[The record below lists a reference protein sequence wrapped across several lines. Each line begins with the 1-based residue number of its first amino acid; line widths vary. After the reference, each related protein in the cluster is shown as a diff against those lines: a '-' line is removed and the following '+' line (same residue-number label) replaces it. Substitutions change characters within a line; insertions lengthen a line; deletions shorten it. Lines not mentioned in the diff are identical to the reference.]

1 MWAGGRELNNL
12 NGGWRVAVVILLLAG
27 AGAVAFADGPVTPT
41 LLQPSPAAWPEDAGV
56 GGDVELFL
64 TVDETGKVIDA
75 AVQSSPGEP
84 FTSAALSAATGLVFE
99 PVLADGGA
107 VGVVLAYRYR
117 FTPPE
122 QPEDAGLETARLVGK
137 VMTKGTREVV
147 PLAQIILSDGGHP
160 SAETDAEGR
169 FTVEVPA
176 GEVRVEVTASGH
188 TKRVFNEKLGVGQRL
203 EVLYRLEP
211 TFARPFETVVR
222 GQTDRAELSRV
233 TLTGAEVHEAA
244 GTGGQPLR
252 VVMLL
257 PGVITPASGLSYPV
271 VRGSLPAATGYFL
284 DGVRMPQ
291 LYHLMVASSVVHPD
305 FIESL
310 DFYPSNAPSRYGRIS
325 GGVVAAQ
332 VARAHDDRV
341 HLSIAA
347 DLLQSN
353 AFLEVPIPSTGTN
366 ITLAGSVNY
375 AGWLLGALAAAD
387 VFRGARPVFESYDYQ
402 ARIEQKVGRGNV
414 RLLAFGSSDY
424 GGVREGSEAG
434 GVTIFGTSRFHRI
447 DLRAQYPV
455 GPGVLEVGSWVG
467 WETMGASLGVSG
479 RDNSF
484 KLDRFLWTWRI
495 NYRVEL
501 GEHLQLKAGF
511 DFERQVSA
519 VENTA
524 GIGADDILK
533 QPNVMGVFTG
543 SFVEAAFFSKQWTA
557 VAGVRVDTW
566 HLPPDF
572 TLVSADPRLEVR
584 FKPIDALTLRGS
596 AGLAHQAPMLLLSL
610 PVSDTAALRSGLH
623 EVAQFSLG
631 AVGTLP
637 GFGLELSGEVFYNHL
652 FQARERSII
661 QFVTGGSTL
670 DDRLSGNR
678 WGRAYGL
685 ELMLRLPQQS
695 RIFGWL
701 SYTLMRSERLRRFA
715 LFTPDFTVAE
725 DTTAMLPFAFDQTHT
740 LNLTLGYVL
749 PKGYRVS
756 ASFHLNSGRPESGEF
771 SSRTSRLVENPETG
785 VQRWAEVPLNQVD
798 RLPAYARLDFRASKT
813 ITFSNFSAELYLDI
827 LNTLGIPEVFGY
839 RYDVSPFG
847 PDGGATST
855 PVKEPFSFPIVLPTL
870 GVKVV
875 Y

>member
-1 MWAGGRELNNL
+1 MA
-12 NGGWRVAVVILLLAG
+12 VAILLVAG
-27 AGAVAFADGPVTPT
+27 TLAFADGPVTPT
-41 LLQPSPAAWPEDAGV
+41 LLEPSPAAWPEDAGV

-64 TVDETGKVIDA
+64 TIDATGRVIDV
-75 AVQSSPGEP
+75 AVQASPGEP
-84 FTSAALSAATGLVFE
+84 FTSAALSAAASLGFE
-99 PVLADGGA
+99 PVFHDGGA

-122 QPEDAGLETARLVGK
+122 QAEDAGPKTGLLVGK
-137 VMTKGTREVV
+137 VMTKGTRDAV
-147 PLAQIILSDGGHP
+147 PLAQLSLSDGGHP

-169 FTVEVPA
+169 FALEVTA
-176 GEVRVEVTASGH
+176 GALRVEVTASGH
-188 TKRVFNEKLGVGQRL
+188 TTRVFNEKLGAGQRL

-211 TFARPFETVVR
+211 TFVRRYETVVR
-222 GQTDRAELSRV
+222 GQADRAELSRIS
-233 TLTGAEVHEAA
+233 LAGAELRETA

-257 PGVITPASGLSYPV
+257 PGVVTPASGLSYPV
-271 VRGSLPAATGYFL
+271 VRGTLPAATGYFL

-291 LYHLMVASSVVHPD
+291 LYHLMAANSVVHPD
-305 FIESL
+305 FIERI
-310 DFYPSNAPSRYGRIS
+310 DFYPSNAPTRYGRIS

-332 VARAHDDRV
+332 VARARDDRV

-353 AFLEVPIPSTGTN
+353 AFVEVPIPSTGTN
-366 ITLAGSVNY
+366 VTLAGSVNY
-375 AGWLLGALAAAD
+375 AGWLLGALSAAN

-402 ARIEQKVGRGNV
+402 ARVEQKVGRGNV

-424 GGVREGSEAG
+424 AGVRDSAGGG
-434 GVTIFGTSRFHRI
+434 GVTILGTSRFHRV
-447 DLRAQYPV
+447 DLRAQAPI

-467 WETMGASLGVSG
+467 WETMGMSLGAG
-479 RDNSF
+479 GTDNSF
-484 KLDRFLWTWRI
+484 KLDRFLWTGRI

-501 GEHLQLKAGF
+501 GEHVQLKAGF
-511 DFERQVSA
+511 DFERQVSE

-524 GIGADDILK
+524 GIGSADILK

-543 SFVEAAFFSKQWTA
+543 SFVEAAFFSKQWTV

-572 TLVSADPRLEVR
+572 TLVSVDPRLEAR
-584 FKPIDALTLRGS
+584 FKPLDALTLRGS
-596 AGLAHQAPMLLLSL
+596 GGLAHQAPMLLLSL
-610 PVSDTAALRSGLH
+610 PVSDTAALRSGLQ

-637 GFGLELSGEVFYNHL
+637 GLGLEISGDVFYNHL

-715 LFTPDFTVAE
+715 LFTPDLTVVE
-725 DTTAMLPFAFDQTHT
+725 DATAMLPFAFDQTHT

-771 SSRTSRLVENPETG
+771 SSRTSRVVENPQTG
-785 VQRWAEVPLNQVD
+785 AQSWAEVPLNQVD
-798 RLPAYARLDFRASKT
+798 RLPAYARLDVRASKT

-827 LNTLGIPEVFGY
+827 LNTLGIPEVYGF
-839 RYDVSPFG
+839 RYGFDQWPTGQSVPM
-847 PDGGATST
+847 
-855 PVKEPFSFPIVLPTL
+855 KEPFSLPIVLPTL

>member
-1 MWAGGRELNNL
+1 M
-12 NGGWRVAVVILLLAG
+12 VSILLVASTLAFG
-27 AGAVAFADGPVTPT
+27 DDSVTPT
-41 LLQPSPAAWPEDAGV
+41 LLQASPAAWPGDAGG

-64 TVDETGKVIDA
+64 TIDATGRVIDV

-84 FTSAALSAATGLVFE
+84 FTSAALSAAKGLVFE
-99 PVLADGGA
+99 PVFHDGGA
-107 VGVVLAYRYR
+107 VGIVLAYRYR
-117 FTPPE
+117 FTLPE
-122 QPEDAGLETARLVGK
+122 QPEDAGLKTGRFVGK
-137 VMTKGTREVV
+137 VMTKGTRDVL
-147 PLAQIILSDGGHP
+147 PLAQISLSDGGHP
-160 SAETDAEGR
+160 SAETDAEGN
-169 FTVEVPA
+169 FTLEVPA
-176 GEVRVEVTASGH
+176 GELRVEVTASGH
-188 TKRVFNEKLGVGQRL
+188 TTRVFDEKLAAGQRL
-203 EVLYRLEP
+203 QVLYRLEP
-211 TFARPFETVVR
+211 TFVRPYETVVR

-233 TLTGAEVHEAA
+233 TLAGAELHEAA

-291 LYHLMVASSVVHPD
+291 LYHLMAASSVVHMD
-305 FIESL
+305 FIDRI
-310 DFYPSNAPSRYGRIS
+310 DFYPANAPTRYGRVS
-325 GGVVAAQ
+325 GGVIAAQ
-332 VARAHDDRV
+332 VAKARDDRV
-341 HLSIAA
+341 HLNIAV

-353 AFLEVPIPSTGTN
+353 ALVEVPITSSGTN

-375 AGWLLGALAAAD
+375 AGWLLGALSAAN
-387 VFRGARPVFESYDYQ
+387 VFNGAKPVFESYDYQ
-402 ARIEQKVGRGNV
+402 ARIEQKIGRGNL
-414 RLLAFGSSDY
+414 RLLAFGSSDRAGFSDRIDEP
-424 GGVREGSEAG
+424 GGVA
-434 GVTIFGTSRFHRI
+434 IFGTSRFHRV
-447 DLRAQYPV
+447 DLRGQYPV
-455 GPGVLEVGSWVG
+455 GPGVLEVGSWIG
-467 WETMGASLGVSG
+467 WETMGMNLGVSG
-479 RDNSF
+479 RDNEF
-484 KLDRFLWTWRI
+484 TLERFLWTGRI

-501 GEHLQLKAGF
+501 GEQWQLKAGL
-511 DFERQVSA
+511 DFERQVSE
-519 VENTA
+519 VTNTV
-524 GIGADDILK
+524 GLGTGDILK
-533 QPNVMGVFTG
+533 RPTVMGVFTG
-543 SFVEAAFFSKQWTA
+543 SFVEAAFFSKQWTV
-557 VAGVRVDTW
+557 VAGMRVDTW

-572 TLVSADPRLEVR
+572 TLASVDPRFDVR
-584 FKPIDALTLRGS
+584 YKPIEALTLRGS
-596 AGLAHQAPMLLLSL
+596 AGLAHQAPMLLISL
-610 PVSDTAALRSGLH
+610 PVSDTAALRDGLQ

-637 GFGLELSGEVFYNHL
+637 WLGLELSGDVFYNHL

-756 ASFHLNSGRPESGEF
+756 ASVHVNSGRPESGEF
-771 SSRTSRLVENPETG
+771 SSRTSRWVENPQTG
-785 VQRWAEVPLNQVD
+785 VQSWAEVPLNQVD
-798 RLPAYARLDFRASKT
+798 RLPAYARLDLRVSKT

-827 LNTLGIPEVFGY
+827 LNTLGIPEVYGF
-839 RYDVSPFG
+839 RYDVGLFG
-847 PDGGATST
+847 PDGTTLKA
-855 PVKEPFSFPIVLPTL
+855 PIPLKEAFSVPIVLPTL